1 MSAVGT
7 DSRGRDAC
15 HRFNY
20 RPPRS
25 EVLLEAHFLALP
37 LLLYF
42 SHVPRARRIRFAAA
56 KACWDGEDDKHA
68 GGKKLLLQVIFQT
81 GIVSVTHV
89 FLVHTSRM
97 VFDVTPNSAAIFEA
111 RVRDFG
117 PSPARYTAIA

>member
-1 MSAVGT
+1 MRAVGT
-7 DSRGRDAC
+7 ATRAVMRVVDSITGR
-15 HRFNY
+15 H
-20 RPPRS
+20 RS
-25 EVLLEAHFLALP
+25 EVLLEAHFLELV
-37 LLLYF
+37 LYF
-42 SHVPRARRIRFAAA
+42 SHVPKACRIRFAAA

-117 PSPARYTAIA
+117 PSPAR